1 MRKKYQKYQA
11 YINTMFFDMYFF
23 FFIQQ
28 INLSQDKSTYKT
40 KMTGVN
46 VYTYQD
52 ADLSLVQNKKVAFIG
67 YGNQGMY
74 F

>member
-1 MRKKYQKYQA
+1 LTC
-11 YINTMFFDMYFF
+11 IIFFS
-23 FFIQQ
+23 IQQ

-74 F
+74 